1 MVDDDFEWDEAKAA
15 ANIRKHKISFQE
27 ARRVFDDLFVLIE
40 QDLNEDF
47 GEDRYIATGI
57 VEGLLLT
64 VIYTERGVRIRIIS
78 ARKADNNEQRKYYRS
93 QAPS

>member
-27 ARRVFDDLFVLIE
+27 ACRVFDDLFVLIE

-57 VEGLLLT
+57 VEGVLLT

-78 ARKADNNEQRKYYRS
+78 ARKADSNEQREYYRS

>member
-15 ANIRKHKISFQE
+15 ANIRKHKISFQD

>member
-27 ARRVFDDLFVLIE
+27 ACRVFDDLFVLIE

-47 GEDRYIATGI
+47 GEDRYIATGL
-57 VEGLLLT
+57 VEGVLLT

>member
-27 ARRVFDDLFVLIE
+27 ARRVFDDLFILIE

-47 GEDRYIATGI
+47 GEDRYIATRI

-78 ARKADNNEQRKYYRS
+78 ARKADSNEQRKYYRS

>member
-27 ARRVFDDLFVLIE
+27 ARRVFDDLFILIE

>member
-27 ARRVFDDLFVLIE
+27 ACRVFDDLFVLIE

-47 GEDRYIATGI
+47 GEDRYIATGL
-57 VEGLLLT
+57 VEGVLLT

-78 ARKADNNEQRKYYRS
+78 ARKADSNEQREYYRS

>member
-27 ARRVFDDLFVLIE
+27 ACRVFDDLFVLIE

-78 ARKADNNEQRKYYRS
+78 ARKADSNEQREYYRS